1 MKKLL
6 VLLLFLWFEGKA
18 QLPVSVGKPDVS
30 SLLTQLVG
38 GIKPSSFLSS
48 FAREKDNWL
57 SNITNTLSVPD
68 LAKNI
73 VSLGSFIK
81 PSLFK
86 KGFSLKSLEKTAST
100 AKTLADASGLLKNLE
115 GGLKP
120 EAMTSD
126 WAKTRP
132 GWTKALGLIK

>member
-38 GIKPSSFLSS
+38 GIKPSSFISS
-48 FAREKDNWL
+48 FAGQKDNWL
-57 SNITNTLSVPD
+57 SNITNTMNVPD

-73 VSLGSFIK
+73 VSL
-81 PSLFK
+81 
-86 KGFSLKSLEKTAST
+86 
-100 AKTLADASGLLKNLE
+100 ASGFNIDAQIIGRVEESEKKELVIEANGDKLLF
-115 GGLKP
+115 
-120 EAMTSD
+120 
-126 WAKTRP
+126 
-132 GWTKALGLIK
+132 